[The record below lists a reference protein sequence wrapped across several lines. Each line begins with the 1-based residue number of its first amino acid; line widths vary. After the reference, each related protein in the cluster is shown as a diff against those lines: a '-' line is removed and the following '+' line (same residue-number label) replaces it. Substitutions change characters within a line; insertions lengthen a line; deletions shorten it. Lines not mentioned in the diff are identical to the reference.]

1 MLYMPSGISCL
12 GKKEKKSFK
21 TIGKMGQLEVM
32 GNSCLK
38 EKGLLKK
45 KQLWRTVRKGS
56 AMPLRWSKLLH
67 NCFSKSF
74 SKWRNYFPRM
84 SIYFMAGYYCRNRHF
99 KKVNIRS
106 CAHHNQLENE
116 HSRGILSAAFTHRSV
131 SVPFIRFIQM
141 VQNVLEVQLEVK
153 FCKC

>member
-45 KQLWRTVRKGS
+45 KQL
-56 AMPLRWSKLLH
+56 
-67 NCFSKSF
+67 
-74 SKWRNYFPRM
+74 
-84 SIYFMAGYYCRNRHF
+84 
-99 KKVNIRS
+99 
-106 CAHHNQLENE
+106 
-116 HSRGILSAAFTHRSV
+116 
-131 SVPFIRFIQM
+131 
-141 VQNVLEVQLEVK
+141 
-153 FCKC
+153 